1 MRSKL
6 KGMLRDGLLAGVI
19 IFAHPA
25 FAQLSFNPSNPTA
38 LDQLR
43 LRWTHVGCTNPDS
56 IQVFMQM
63 NRANVS
69 VDRVLAVD
77 CGTIQ
82 GYFEDYTIGRLPAGE
97 YDVQL
102 VVNPPPPTLGPSV
115 IVGTVHV
122 SVASL
127 PATGTLL
134 PHDNYA
140 DVWWNPDESGQSLQV
155 YQSGKNLFAV
165 WVVYDASGRPT
176 WYTLQPGAW
185 ARNANG
191 ALGFSGPVYKTTG
204 PYWGAQFDPALV
216 KVFVAGSGTF
226 TPQSRGQA
234 RFDYVI
240 DGLTGSKPLQRL
252 VF

>member
-1 MRSKL
+1 MRSKCR
-6 KGMLRDGLLAGVI
+6 KMLRNGLLVGAI
-19 IFAHPA
+19 IIAHPV
-25 FAQLSFNPSNPTA
+25 FAQLSTVPSKPTA
-38 LDQLR
+38 LDQVR

-56 IQVFMQM
+56 VQVSMQM
-63 NRANVS
+63 NRATVS
-69 VDRVLAVD
+69 VDRVFTVD

-115 IVGTVHV
+115 IVGTVHF
-122 SVASL
+122 SVAPL

-140 DVWWNPDESGQSLQV
+140 DIWWNPNESGQSLQV
-155 YQSGKNLFAV
+155 YQSGRNLFAV

-191 ALGFSGPVYKTTG
+191 GLGFSGPIYKTTG
-204 PYWGAQFDPALV
+204 PYWGAPFDPAQV
-216 KVFVAGSGTF
+216 NFFAAGSATF
-226 TPQSRGQA
+226 TPQSVGQA

-240 DGLTGSKPLQRL
+240 DGVTGSKQLQRL